1 MGQLRLVLLPSSGG
15 RLHATRQLEAL
26 LASYL
31 VNSLRL

>member
-1 MGQLRLVLLPSSGG
+1 MGQLRGPLPGSGG

-31 VNSLRL
+31 VGSLCL